1 MRRLLTLAALVFA
14 FWAIDSYAFD
24 GRYWAA
30 AAEEVNY
37 CVKILNDRVHEVVNR
52 LRP

>member
-1 MRRLLTLAALVFA
+1 MRRLLTLAALIFA
-14 FWAIDSYAFD
+14 FWAIDSYAFN

-30 AAEEVNY
+30 AGEEVHY
-37 CVKILNDRVHEVVNR
+37 CAKTLNGDVQRLMDR

>member
-1 MRRLLTLAALVFA
+1 MRRLLALAALVFA
-14 FWAIDSYAFD
+14 FWAIDSYAFN

-30 AAEEVNY
+30 AGEEMNY
-37 CVKILNDRVHEVVNR
+37 YAKILNDRAQGMMNR

>member
-1 MRRLLTLAALVFA
+1 MGRLLTLAVLIFA
-14 FWAIDSYAFD
+14 FWAIDSYAFN

-30 AAEEVNY
+30 SREEVNY
-37 CVKILNDRVHEVVNR
+37 YAKTLNDGVQGMMNR